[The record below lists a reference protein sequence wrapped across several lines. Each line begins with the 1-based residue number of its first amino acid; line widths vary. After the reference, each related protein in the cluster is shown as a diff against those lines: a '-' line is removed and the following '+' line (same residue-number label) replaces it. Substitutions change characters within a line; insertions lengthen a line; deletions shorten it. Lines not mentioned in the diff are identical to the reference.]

1 MVFDG
6 DGPWAYSRCGG
17 DLEPV
22 LVGQVPGAEP
32 LPHPLATCVPPFP
45 LQEWERRELAVEIAA
60 RMYPEVQEVIA
71 RGIARQAALLLMQP
85 DDVLARSLQQLMEMA
100 L

>member
-6 DGPWAYSRCGG
+6 DGAGADSRCGG

-22 LVGQVPGAEP
+22 LVGSLPSAEP
-32 LPHPLATCVPPFP
+32 LPHPLASCVPPFP
-45 LQEWERRELAVEIAA
+45 LCEWERRELAVEIAA
-60 RMYPEVQEVIA
+60 RMYPEVREVIA
-71 RGIARQAALLLMQP
+71 RGIARQAALMLQHP
-85 DDVLARSLQQLMEMA
+85 DEVLVRQLHQLKEMA

>member
-6 DGPWAYSRCGG
+6 DGAGADGRCGR

-22 LVGQVPGAEP
+22 LMGALPGAGA
-32 LPHPLATCVPPFP
+32 LPHPLASCVPPFP
-45 LQEWERRELAVEIAA
+45 LQPWERRELAVEIAA
-60 RMYPEVQEVIA
+60 RMYPEVREVVA

-85 DDVLARSLQQLMEMA
+85 DDVLARSLQQLKEMA